1 MAQFAVSSL
10 FPAGHEGLLRSC
22 PLASASWLHVQV
34 PADWQENFTLAVN
47 ISRPHRHDALAHVL
61 YSLSCPP
68 SCRARAYVCGYLW
81 GGDLG
86 ARCRTLPCT
95 SPTLHAVVRS
105 K

>member
-61 YSLSCPP
+61 HSYLSCPP
-68 SCRARAYVCGYLW
+68 A
-81 GGDLG
+81 
-86 ARCRTLPCT
+86 LPSAC
-95 SPTLHAVVRS
+95 VRVWLCVGW
-105 K
+105 